1 LNIQTERLE
10 NHTARF
16 TIAIDAARLDS
27 AKQEAARKLSR
38 RVNIP
43 GFRKGK
49 APYKIVLQ
57 YFGEGA
63 IIEDAVEILG
73 NKIYA
78 EALTES
84 QIDPYGPGELEDF
97 KLEPEPTFVFVVP
110 LQPAVTLNDYRE
122 ARMEFVLPEV
132 TDDQV
137 NRALTQIQE
146 QFAVIEE
153 SSRPVELGNRVA
165 MELYAKTIVEEG
177 ESAEAPAEEKADDH
191 EDHDGHDH
199 DHGLEGNGEEFIH
212 EHNAVLVLN
221 EENEQPAPGFREALV
236 GAAVGESREFELS
249 YPDDSAEYEDLAGK
263 RAKFKVVIKKIEN
276 MTLPAMNDDL
286 AVRATEKQEKPLATL
301 LELRIKV
308 REDLQK
314 AMENEAKSKFSAEVL
329 DMMVEKATIGYPDVL
344 LNDQTDEYLERMDR
358 DLRRQGLTLDD
369 YMRITNK
376 DRDALKVDYRE
387 IAIKNVRRSL
397 VLREVMRAEK
407 IDVTEAAVSEEI
419 EKMLAQFG
427 EQAEQL
433 RSAVDTP
440 SMRQN
445 VRNELLERGVLDR
458 IVEIGKG
465 EAPALDAAAETPSGE
480 ANTEG

>member
-1 LNIQTERLE
+1 MNIQTERLE

-16 TIAIDAARLDS
+16 SVAIDAARLES
-27 AKQEAARKLSR
+27 AKQEAARKLSG

-73 NKIYA
+73 NKLYSA
-78 EALTES
+78 ALDEANL
-84 QIDPYGPGELEDF
+84 DPYGPGELAEF

-110 LQPAVTLNDYRE
+110 LQPTVALNDYRDV
-122 ARMEFVLPEV
+122 RLDFVKPEV

-137 NRALTQIQE
+137 TRALRQIQE
-146 QFAVIEE
+146 QFAVTEE
-153 SSRPVELGNRVA
+153 NSGTVELGNRVT
-165 MELYAKTIVEEG
+165 MELYARTILEEG
-177 ESAEAPAEEKADDH
+177 EEAPAKAEEH
-191 EDHDGHDH
+191 EEHEGHDH
-199 DHGLEGNGEEFIH
+199 DHGLEGDGEEFIH
-212 EHNAVLVLN
+212 EHNATLVLS

-236 GAAVGESREFELS
+236 GAALNESREFELS

-276 MTLPAMNDDL
+276 MTLPELNDDL
-286 AVRATEKQEKPLATL
+286 AVQATENQENPVTTL
-301 LELRIKV
+301 DELRTKV

-314 AMENEAKSKFSAEVL
+314 ALENEAKSKFSAEVL
-329 DMMVEKATIGYPDVL
+329 DVMVEKATIGYPDAL
-344 LNDQTDEYLERMDR
+344 LNDQTDEYLERLDR
-358 DLRRQGLTLDD
+358 DFRRQGLTLDD

-376 DRDALKVDYRE
+376 DRDALKADYRE
-387 IAIKNVRRSL
+387 IAVKNVRRSL

-407 IDVTEAAVSEEI
+407 IDATEAAVSEEI
-419 EKMLAQFG
+419 EKMLSQFG
-427 EQAEQL
+427 DQAEQL
-433 RSAVDTP
+433 RPAVDTP

-465 EAPALDAAAETPSGE
+465 EAPALVAAETPSGE
-480 ANTEG
+480 SSTEG